1 MSNNDTLYRAKES
14 LEEAKRQFLKELN
27 KKDPNWRD
35 KMRTR
40 KLEEI
45 KRLELNKDK
54 LAKELVE
61 RQKKLEEELLLN
73 EQIRHIR
80 DEVDVKN
87 EQMRAIDRQ
96 RRSINLEQDVNA
108 KRRELED
115 LERKINDERRNQHEL
130 NQNEKIYRE
139 YDKRL
144 QENVQPNQNVGP
156 SIDVNKAPVMT
167 TVSDRKKSGE
177 Q

>member
-1 MSNNDTLYRAKES
+1 
-14 LEEAKRQFLKELN
+14 
-27 KKDPNWRD
+27 
-35 KMRTR
+35 MRTR

-61 RQKKLEEELLLN
+61 RQKQLEEELLLN
-73 EQIRHIR
+73 ERIRHMR
-80 DEVDVKN
+80 DEVDEKN

-96 RRSINLEQDVNA
+96 RRSIDLEQDVNN

-115 LERKINDERRNQHEL
+115 IERKINDERRNQHDL

-144 QENVQPNQNVGP
+144 QENVQPNQRIV
-156 SIDVNKAPVMT
+156 T
-167 TVSDRKKSGE
+167 SGIG
-177 Q
+177 

>member
-1 MSNNDTLYRAKES
+1 
-14 LEEAKRQFLKELN
+14 
-27 KKDPNWRD
+27 
-35 KMRTR
+35 MRTR

-61 RQKKLEEELLLN
+61 RQKQLEEELLLN
-73 EQIRHIR
+73 ERIRHMR
-80 DEVDVKN
+80 DEVDEKN

-96 RRSINLEQDVNA
+96 RRSIDLEQDVNN

-115 LERKINDERRNQHEL
+115 IERKINDERRNQHDL

-144 QENVQPNQNVGP
+144 QENVQPNQRV
-156 SIDVNKAPVMT
+156 VT
-167 TVSDRKKSGE
+167 SGSG
-177 Q
+177 